1 MVTARS
7 YGIRAGDEREIAI
20 IGVACRTS
28 GADTVEDFW
37 DLLDRGERR
46 IAPVPTVRVPG
57 YETTVDEVPA
67 PMAAL
72 IDRPERFDAD
82 FFGIKPTAAAA
93 MDPQQRALLE
103 SSWHALESAAL
114 APASLAGEPVG
125 VFAGVSSY
133 DYRELALRRNQV
145 SSHTLA
151 GSLHA
156 FLANRL
162 SFHYDLRGPSVT
174 VDTACSSG
182 LTALALAV
190 MALRAGQCSMALV
203 GAANI
208 ICDGFYHATLQQAG
222 VLSSTGRSVGF
233 DAAADGYVR
242 GDGVGCVVLKPL
254 GAALDDGDPVH
265 AVIAGVGMNHDG
277 RSATL
282 TAPSAQAQASLI
294 RGALADAGV
303 PGSAIGYL
311 EAHGTGTEAGDPA
324 EIAGI
329 VDGLGLRDHGSMAG
343 PEGRLWVGTVKANV
357 GHTESAA
364 GILGLLK
371 GVGVLRRGRI
381 PRMPGFTAV
390 SPTLETDGL
399 PLQLAGRDANWPRS
413 DAPRLVGVN
422 CFGFGGAN
430 AHVILREP
438 PDPASRPGS
447 RTAGTPHRFEGR
459 SHWLGQAPSL
469 DHDSGLMTRD
479 AQPRVTLTPVDH
491 AMPAPVAGP
500 EPAEVLAA
508 VKEAVA
514 TVLMIPVDDLGD
526 DDRFHDLGL
535 DSILAVEC
543 VQKLN
548 KRFGGTRRSEVLH
561 RFPSSRLLAEHL
573 LNEPADEGQRP

>member
-7 YGIRAGDEREIAI
+7 NGNRAGEEREIAV
-20 IGVACRTS
+20 IGAACRTS
-28 GADTVEDFW
+28 GADTVEEFW

-46 IAPVPTVRVPG
+46 IAPMSTARVPG
-57 YETTVDEVPA
+57 YETAVDEAPE

-72 IDRPERFDAD
+72 LDLPDRFDAD
-82 FFGIKPTAAAA
+82 FFGIKPAAAAA
-93 MDPQQRALLE
+93 MDPQHRALLE
-103 SSWHALESAAL
+103 TSWHALESAAL
-114 APASLAGEPVG
+114 EPTDLAGEPVG

-156 FLANRL
+156 FLANRM

-182 LTALALAV
+182 LTALTLAV
-190 MALRAGQCSMALV
+190 TALRAGQCSMALV

-254 GAALDDGDPVH
+254 AAALEDGDPVH
-265 AVIAGVGMNHDG
+265 AVIAGMGMNHDG

-282 TAPSAQAQASLI
+282 TTPSAQAQASLI

-311 EAHGTGTEAGDPA
+311 EAHGTGTVAGDPA

-329 VDGLGLRDHGSMAG
+329 VDGLGIRDHGSMAG

-357 GHTESAA
+357 GHAESAA

-371 GVGVLRRGRI
+371 GIGVLRRGRI
-381 PRMPGFTAV
+381 PRMPGFATA
-390 SPTLETDGL
+390 SPALELDGL
-399 PLQLAGRDANWPRS
+399 PIQFADRDAAWPRTGT
-413 DAPRLVGVN
+413 PRLVGVN

-438 PDPASRPGS
+438 PDPADRPGA
-447 RTAGTPHRFEGR
+447 RTAGTLHRFEGR
-459 SHWLGQAPSL
+459 SHWLDRGY
-469 DHDSGLMTRD
+469 DSERTARD
-479 AQPRVTLTPVDH
+479 AEPRVTLTPVDH
-491 AMPAPVAGP
+491 AMPAPVPGP
-500 EPAEVLAA
+500 EPAEMLAA

-514 TVLMIPVDDLGD
+514 AVLMIPPDDLGD
-526 DDRFHDLGL
+526 DDQFHDLGL

-543 VQKLN
+543 IQKIN
-548 KRFGGTRRSEVLH
+548 KRFGGTRRSEVL
-561 RFPSSRLLAEHL
+561 RQFPSSRLLTEHL
-573 LNEPADEGQRP
+573 LTELADAGQRQ

>member
-1 MVTARS
+1 MDDLRS
-7 YGIRAGDEREIAI
+7 DENKAGEEREIAV

-28 GADTVEDFW
+28 GADTVEGFW

-46 IAPVPTVRVPG
+46 IAPVPTTRVPG
-57 YETTVDEVPA
+57 YETTMDEAPA

-72 IDRPERFDAD
+72 LDHPDRFDAD
-82 FFGIKPTAAAA
+82 FFGIKPAEAAA
-93 MDPQQRALLE
+93 MDPQHRALLE
-103 SSWHALESAAL
+103 ISWHALESAAL
-114 APASLAGEPVG
+114 TSADLAGEPVG

-133 DYRELALRRNQV
+133 DYRELALRRNRV
-145 SSHTLA
+145 SSRTLA

-162 SFHYDLRGPSVT
+162 SFHYDLRGPSIT
-174 VDTACSSG
+174 LDTACSSG
-182 LTALALAV
+182 LTALTLAV
-190 MALRAGQCSMALV
+190 TALRAGQCSMALV

-233 DAAADGYVR
+233 DTCADGYVR

-254 GAALDDGDPVH
+254 AAALRDGDPVY
-265 AVIAGVGMNHDG
+265 AVVAGMGMNHDG

-282 TAPSAQAQASLI
+282 TAPSALAQASLI
-294 RGALADAGV
+294 RSALADARV

-311 EAHGTGTEAGDPA
+311 EAHGTGTTAGDPV

-329 VDGLGLRDHGSMAG
+329 VEGLGLRDHGIMAG

-371 GVGVLRRGRI
+371 GIGVLRRGCI
-381 PRMPGFTAV
+381 PRTPGFTAV
-390 SPTLETDGL
+390 SPALELDGL
-399 PLQLAGRDANWPRS
+399 PIQFADRGATWPRTGT
-413 DAPRLVGVN
+413 PRLVGVN

-438 PDPASRPGS
+438 PDLADRPGL
-447 RTAGTPHRFEGR
+447 RTVGTLHRFEGQ
-459 SHWLGQAPSL
+459 SHWLDG
-469 DHDSGLMTRD
+469 GLEPALTARD
-479 AQPRVTLTPVDH
+479 ALLQVPLTPAGH
-491 AMPAPVAGP
+491 ETPAQDPGP
-500 EPAEVLAA
+500 GPAEVLAGIKEDVAA
-508 VKEAVA
+508 V
-514 TVLMIPVDDLGD
+514 LLIPPDDLGD
-526 DDRFHDLGL
+526 DDQFHDLGL

-543 VQKLN
+543 VQKIN
-548 KRFGGTRRSEVLH
+548 QRFGGTRRSEVL
-561 RFPSSRLLAEHL
+561 RQFPSSRLLADHL
-573 LNEPADEGQRP
+573 LTELTDAGQRP